1 MGRGRASA
9 SLGVLPCFVLCALFI
24 WCKGKL
30 VSPKLRKKTPLQEA
44 VQHPG
49 ARRQTLGELALSRE
63 TSREATARL
72 RGPRSHSCCCCDSR
86 HGHGGSKKHKVNF
99 RWFFL
104 KQIYCDT
111 IHRPRSSPA
120 EGIRLRL
127 SV

>member
-1 MGRGRASA
+1 MRRGRASA
-9 SLGVLPCFVLCALFI
+9 SLGVLPCFVLRALFI

-63 TSREATARL
+63 TSREATARP
-72 RGPRSHSCCCCDSR
+72 RGRRSHSCCCR
-86 HGHGGSKKHKVNF
+86 HRHGGSKKHKVNL
-99 RWFFL
+99 RWSFL

-111 IHRPRSSPA
+111 IHRSRSSPA
-120 EGIRLRL
+120 EGLQLRL
-127 SV
+127 PV